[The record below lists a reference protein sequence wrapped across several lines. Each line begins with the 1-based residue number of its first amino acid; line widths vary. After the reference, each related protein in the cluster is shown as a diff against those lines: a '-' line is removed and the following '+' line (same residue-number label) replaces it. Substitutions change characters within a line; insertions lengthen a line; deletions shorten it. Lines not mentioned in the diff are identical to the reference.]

1 MQEISLSTDIVL
13 PAYSYESSTST
24 NSKALLDGTL
34 NFSWDNNEHFMV
46 FSLCN
51 YFLLDATYILPMF
64 KSSLKLEYAF
74 CYVFLSSGGDT
85 SKGGNNICKHTNLDY
100 FKLNF
105 FRLQTQR
112 FTRYFELSF
121 IILNL

>member
-74 CYVFLSSGGDT
+74 CYVFLCRREATLQKEGIIYVSIQIWIISS
-85 SKGGNNICKHTNLDY
+85 
-100 FKLNF
+100 
-105 FRLQTQR
+105 
-112 FTRYFELSF
+112 
-121 IILNL
+121 